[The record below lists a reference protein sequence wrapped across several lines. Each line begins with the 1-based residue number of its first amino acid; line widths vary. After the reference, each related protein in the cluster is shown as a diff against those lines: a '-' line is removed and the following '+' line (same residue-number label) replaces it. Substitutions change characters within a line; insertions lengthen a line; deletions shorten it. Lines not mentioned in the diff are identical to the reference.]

1 MFDEIKLMESIQ
13 KFNFS
18 KQMNVITTPF
28 NTSGFIVMVII
39 LFVYKIISFPDVIL
53 LIKGCMIGILLKFI
67 FRRKRP
73 YIESDTIINY
83 SGKSHKDMTKYYS
96 FPSGHTFASTFF
108 TLLMLSKYPTEFAI
122 NIIPILVG
130 FSRIFL
136 GVHYPTDIVGGMLFG
151 FIVFKIL
158 S

>member
-1 MFDEIKLMESIQ
+1 MFDEIKFMESIQ

-18 KQMNVITTPF
+18 QQMNIITTPF
-28 NTSGFIVMVII
+28 NTSGFIVMVIV
-39 LFVYKIISFPDVIL
+39 LFVYKIICLDDVIL
-53 LIKGCMIGILLKFI
+53 LLKGITIGTLLKFI

-73 YIESDTIINY
+73 YMTSNIINNY
-83 SGKSHKDMTKYYS
+83 SGKNHKHIFKYYS

>member
-1 MFDEIKLMESIQ
+1 MFDEIRVMESIQ
-13 KFNFS
+13 KFNFT
-18 KQMNVITTPF
+18 KQMNIITTPF
-28 NTSGFIVMVII
+28 NTSGFIVMII
-39 LFVYKIISFPDVIL
+39 VLFVYKIICFDDVVL
-53 LIKGCMIGILLKFI
+53 LLKGVLIGNILKYI

-73 YIESDTIINY
+73 YMTSDTIINHT
-83 SGKSHKDMTKYYS
+83 GKNHNSVTEYYS

-108 TLLMLSKYPTEFAI
+108 TLLMLNKYPTEFAI

-136 GVHYPTDIVGGMLFG
+136 GVHYPTDIIGGMLFG

>member
-18 KQMNVITTPF
+18 KQMNIITTPF
-28 NTSGFIVMVII
+28 NTSGFFVMIII
-39 LFVYKIISFPDVIL
+39 LFLYKIICFNDIIL
-53 LIKGCMIGILLKFI
+53 LVKGLTIGTLLKFI
-67 FRRKRP
+67 FLRKRP
-73 YIESDTIINY
+73 YMTNHTINNY
-83 SGKSHKDMTKYYS
+83 SGKEHKDITKYYS
-96 FPSGHTFASTFF
+96 FPSGHTFAATFF

>member
-1 MFDEIKLMESIQ
+1 MIDEIKLMESIQ

-18 KQMNVITTPF
+18 KQMNIITTPF
-28 NTSGFIVMVII
+28 NTSGFIVMVVV
-39 LFVYKIISFPDVIL
+39 LFVYKIICFDDLIL
-53 LIKGCMIGILLKFI
+53 LVKGCIIGNLLKYI

-73 YIESDTIINY
+73 YMTSETISNY
-83 SGKSHKDMTKYYS
+83 SGKDHKHISKYYS